1 MSLMGLF
8 HRRHAKGTAQGG
20 RFRAVERAEA
30 EVTLAPV
37 NERMVRMTVIDPAQ
51 SAPDRA
57 AMAREQARRE
67 GR

>member
-1 MSLMGLF
+1 MISMGLF
-8 HRRHAKGTAQGG
+8 RRHAKGTAQGG
-20 RFRAVERAEA
+20 RFRAAERAEA
-30 EVTLAPV
+30 GVTLAPV

-51 SAPDRA
+51 SEPDRA